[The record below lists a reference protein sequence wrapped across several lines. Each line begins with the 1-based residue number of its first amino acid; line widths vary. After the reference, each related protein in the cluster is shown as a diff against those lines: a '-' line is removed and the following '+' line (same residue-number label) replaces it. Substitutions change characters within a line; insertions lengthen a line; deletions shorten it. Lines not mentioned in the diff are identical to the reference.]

1 MKDLDKFQKALEA
14 IKKEGKYRTFNNIL
28 RERGKYPSAIW
39 YSKYGVKKIINWCSN
54 DYLGM
59 GQHQFVIDAMKTAL
73 DAVGA
78 GSGGTRNI
86 SGTTKYHVTLE
97 SELAR
102 LHKKESALIF
112 TSAYVANLTTL
123 ETIPKVLSEITYISD
138 SENHSSIIQGIRYS
152 KAKKEIWKHN
162 DLNHL
167 EELLVKISG
176 PKCVVFE
183 SVYSMDGD
191 ISPLKQIVDLC
202 KKYNAITYLDE
213 VHAVGLY
220 GLTGGGIAEREN
232 LQDEIDIINGTL
244 GKAFGVQGGYI
255 AGKADF
261 LDAIRSL
268 APGFIFTT
276 SLSPV
281 ICAGALSS
289 VRYVREHND
298 LRKKLHEKSAKTK
311 RELANSGIEVLQN
324 NSHIVPVIIGDAIK
338 CKKISDDL
346 LYKEGIYVQPINY
359 PTVSVGT
366 ERLRFTP
373 GPLHTDAMIHDMTYK
388 LKEAMISNLVLK
400 RNNVVSINAKVS

>member
-1 MKDLDKFQKALEA
+1 MKNLDKFQKVLDLLRS
-14 IKKEGKYRTFNNIL
+14 EGKYRVFNSIL

-59 GQHQFVIDAMKTAL
+59 GQHQQVIDSMKTAL
-73 DAVGA
+73 DAVGT

-97 SELAR
+97 DELAR

-123 ETIPKVLSEITYISD
+123 ESIPKVLPDITYISD
-138 SENHSSIIQGIRYS
+138 SENHASIIQGIRHS
-152 KAKKEIWKHN
+152 KAKKVVWKHN

-167 EELLVKISG
+167 EDLLKKIPD

-191 ISPLKQIVDLC
+191 ISPIKQIVALC
-202 KKYNAITYLDE
+202 KKYNAATYLDE

-220 GLTGGGIAEREN
+220 GLTGGGISEREN
-232 LQDEIDIINGTL
+232 LQDDIDIINGTL

-255 AGKADF
+255 AGKKDF

-281 ICAGALSS
+281 ICAGALAS
-289 VRYVREHND
+289 VRYVKENND
-298 LRKKLHEKSAKTK
+298 LRKQLQERSSKTK
-311 RELANSGIEVLQN
+311 YELIKSGIKVLEN
-324 NSHIVPVIIGDAIK
+324 NSHIVPVIIGDAVK

-346 LYKEGIYVQPINY
+346 LYEENIYVQPINY

-373 GPLHTDAMIHDMTYK
+373 GPLHTDAMIFDMVSK
-388 LKEAMISNLVLK
+388 LKKTMIKNQALEKSNV
-400 RNNVVSINAKVS
+400 ININTKAS

>member
-14 IKKEGKYRTFNNIL
+14 IKKEGKYRIFNNIL

-167 EELLVKISG
+167 EELLMKISG

-191 ISPLKQIVDLC
+191 ISPLKQIVELC

-298 LRKKLHEKSAKTK
+298 LRKKLHEKSARTK

-373 GPLHTDAMIHDMTYK
+373 GPLHTDVMIHDMTYK

>member
-1 MKDLDKFQKALEA
+1 MKNLDKFQKVLDLLRS
-14 IKKEGKYRTFNNIL
+14 EGKYRVFNSIL

-59 GQHQFVIDAMKTAL
+59 GQHQQVIDSMKTAL
-73 DAVGA
+73 DAVGT

-97 SELAR
+97 DELAR

-123 ETIPKVLSEITYISD
+123 ESIPKVLPDITYISD
-138 SENHSSIIQGIRYS
+138 SENHASIIQGIRHS
-152 KAKKEIWKHN
+152 KAKKVVWKHN

-167 EELLVKISG
+167 EDLLKKIPD

-191 ISPLKQIVDLC
+191 ISPIKQIVALC
-202 KKYNAITYLDE
+202 KKYNASTYLDE

-220 GLTGGGIAEREN
+220 GLTGGGISEREN
-232 LQDEIDIINGTL
+232 LQNDVDIINGTL

-255 AGKADF
+255 AGKKDF

-281 ICAGALSS
+281 ICAGALAS
-289 VRYVREHND
+289 VRYVKENND
-298 LRKKLHEKSAKTK
+298 LRKQLQERSSKTK
-311 RELANSGIEVLQN
+311 YELIKSGIKVLEN
-324 NSHIVPVIIGDAIK
+324 NSHIVPVIIGDAVK

-346 LYKEGIYVQPINY
+346 LYEENIYVQPINY

-373 GPLHTDAMIHDMTYK
+373 GPLHTDAMIFDMVSK
-388 LKEAMISNLVLK
+388 LKKTMIKNQALEKSNV
-400 RNNVVSINAKVS
+400 ININTKAS

>member
-1 MKDLDKFQKALEA
+1 MKNLDKFQKVLDLL
-14 IKKEGKYRTFNNIL
+14 KSEGKYRVFNSIL
-28 RERGKYPSAIW
+28 RERGKYPGAIW

-59 GQHQFVIDAMKTAL
+59 GQHQQVIDSMKTAL
-73 DAVGA
+73 DAVGT

-97 SELAR
+97 DELAQ

-123 ETIPKVLSEITYISD
+123 ESIPKVLPDITYISD
-138 SENHSSIIQGIRYS
+138 SENHASIIQGIRHS
-152 KAKKEIWKHN
+152 KAKKVVWKHN

-167 EELLVKISG
+167 EDLLKKIPD

-191 ISPLKQIVDLC
+191 ISPIKQIVALC
-202 KKYNAITYLDE
+202 KKYNAATYLDE

-220 GLTGGGIAEREN
+220 GLTGGGISEREN
-232 LQDEIDIINGTL
+232 LQDDIDIINGTL

-255 AGKADF
+255 AGKKDF

-281 ICAGALSS
+281 ICAGALAS
-289 VRYVREHND
+289 VRYVKENND
-298 LRKKLHEKSAKTK
+298 LRKQLQERSSKTK
-311 RELANSGIEVLQN
+311 YELIKSGIKVLEN
-324 NSHIVPVIIGDAIK
+324 NSHIVPVIIGDAVK

-346 LYKEGIYVQPINY
+346 LYEENIYVQPINY
-359 PTVSVGT
+359 PTFSVVT

-373 GPLHTDAMIHDMTYK
+373 GPLHTDAMIFDMVSK
-388 LKEAMISNLVLK
+388 LKKTMIKNQALEKSNV
-400 RNNVVSINAKVS
+400 ININTKAS

>member
-1 MKDLDKFQKALEA
+1 MKNLDKFQKVLESL
-14 IKKEGKYRTFNNIL
+14 KSEGKYRVFNDIL
-28 RERGKYPSAIW
+28 RERGKYPNAIW

-59 GQHQFVIDAMKTAL
+59 GQHQQVIDSMKTAL
-73 DAVGA
+73 DAVGT

-86 SGTTKYHVTLE
+86 SGTTKYHVALE
-97 SELAR
+97 DELAQ

-123 ETIPKVLSEITYISD
+123 ESIPKVLPDITYISD
-138 SENHSSIIQGIRYS
+138 SENHASIIQGIRHS
-152 KAKKEIWKHN
+152 KAKKVVWKHN

-167 EELLVKISG
+167 EDLLKKIPD

-191 ISPLKQIVDLC
+191 ISPIKQIIALC
-202 KKYNAITYLDE
+202 KKYNASTYLDE

-220 GLTGGGIAEREN
+220 GLTGGGISEREN
-232 LQDEIDIINGTL
+232 LQDDIDIINGTL

-255 AGKADF
+255 AGKKDF

-281 ICAGALSS
+281 ICAGALAS
-289 VRYVREHND
+289 VRYVKENND
-298 LRKKLHEKSAKTK
+298 LRKQLQERSSKTK
-311 RELANSGIEVLQN
+311 YELIKSGIKVLEN
-324 NSHIVPVIIGDAIK
+324 NSHIVPVIIGDAVK

-346 LYKEGIYVQPINY
+346 LYEENIYVQPINY

-373 GPLHTDAMIHDMTYK
+373 GPLHTDAMIFDMVSK
-388 LKEAMISNLVLK
+388 LKKTMIKNQALEKSNV
-400 RNNVVSINAKVS
+400 ININTKAS

>member
-1 MKDLDKFQKALEA
+1 MKNLDKFQKVLDLL
-14 IKKEGKYRTFNNIL
+14 KSEGKYRVFNSIL

-59 GQHQFVIDAMKTAL
+59 GQHQQVIDSMKTAL
-73 DAVGA
+73 DAVGT

-97 SELAR
+97 DELAR

-123 ETIPKVLSEITYISD
+123 ESIPKVLPDITYISD
-138 SENHSSIIQGIRYS
+138 SENHASIIQGIRHS
-152 KAKKEIWKHN
+152 KAKKVVWKHN

-167 EELLVKISG
+167 EDLLKKIPD

-191 ISPLKQIVDLC
+191 ISPIKQIVALC
-202 KKYNAITYLDE
+202 KKYNASTYLDE

-220 GLTGGGIAEREN
+220 GLTGGGISEREN
-232 LQDEIDIINGTL
+232 LQDDIDIINGTL

-255 AGKADF
+255 AGKKDF

-281 ICAGALSS
+281 ICAGALAS
-289 VRYVREHND
+289 VRYVKENND
-298 LRKKLHEKSAKTK
+298 LRKQLQERSSKTK
-311 RELANSGIEVLQN
+311 YELIKSGIKVLEN
-324 NSHIVPVIIGDAIK
+324 NSHIVPVIIGDAVK

-346 LYKEGIYVQPINY
+346 LYEENIYVQPINY

-373 GPLHTDAMIHDMTYK
+373 GPLHTDAMIFDMVSK
-388 LKEAMISNLVLK
+388 LKKTMIKNQALEKSNV
-400 RNNVVSINAKVS
+400 ININTKAS

>member
-152 KAKKEIWKHN
+152 KAKKKIWKHN

-167 EELLVKISG
+167 EELLMKISG

-191 ISPLKQIVDLC
+191 ISPLKQIVELC

-346 LYKEGIYVQPINY
+346 LYKEGVYVQPINY
-359 PTVSVGT
+359 PTVPVGR

-373 GPLHTDAMIHDMTYK
+373 GPLHTDAMIYDMTYK
-388 LKEAMISNLVLK
+388 LKEAMISNLALK